1 MNIILVTEVIHSGG
15 AETFVLRLAKA
26 LLEQGHN
33 PAVFSFYRGLSNEQ
47 LPEVFAPGVP
57 VIYADIPAD
66 GVLSKADGLL
76 FRANIDIRVRDWFIK
91 RSLKKTIKEHCC
103 DVLHSHLLKV
113 DRVCVQVTEETGVPA
128 VTTMHGDYL
137 HFSADLKQNQ
147 RSNILNYR
155 RHATKAI
162 RGLKGVVCISD
173 EQMDFME
180 EGFQEEAQGKLR
192 KYYNGYPAVSWRYV
206 NTNLRSELQIPENN
220 FVFGMISRGVKAKGW
235 DVAIEAFRLLDRV
248 DVHLILIG
256 GGAYIEELRL
266 KYQHESRIHFLGQIN
281 DPLKWIPTFNVGLL
295 PSTFASESLPTVI
308 IEYLLF
314 GKPVIATD
322 VGEISKMI
330 SYEGKDAG
338 VSIPLANGALPA
350 KDVAAAMQQY
360 IEDKTLYNQHKANA
374 LHCYQ
379 QFDMQ
384 QCVRNYEEVYRS
396 ALA

>member
-26 LLEQGHN
+26 LQEQGHRV
-33 PAVFSFYRGLSNEQ
+33 AVFCFYRDLSNEQ
-47 LPEVFAPGVP
+47 LPEVFAPDVP
-57 VIYADIPAD
+57 VFYADIPVNGA
-66 GVLSKADGLL
+66 LSKVDSLL
-76 FRANIDIRVRDWFIK
+76 FRLKIDIRLRDWFIK
-91 RSLKKTIKEHCC
+91 RCLKKAVKGHGC

-137 HFSADLKQNQ
+137 HFSLHADRNEH
-147 RSNILNYR
+147 SNILNY
-155 RHATKAI
+155 HAHARKALRSL
-162 RGLKGVVCISD
+162 RGIVCISD
-173 EQMDFME
+173 EQIGFMKE
-180 EGFQEEAQGKLR
+180 RFARETEGKMK
-192 KYYNGYPAVSWRYV
+192 KYYNGYPAVAGLYGGERIREQLGV
-206 NTNLRSELQIPENN
+206 PETS
-220 FVFGMISRGVKAKGW
+220 FVFGMISRGIKAKGW
-235 DVAIEAFRLLDRV
+235 DVAIEAFQLLGREDA
-248 DVHLILIG
+248 HLVLIG
-256 GGAYIEELRL
+256 GGSYIDELRA
-266 KYQHESRIHFLGQIN
+266 KYQFESRIQFLGQIN
-281 DPLKWIPTFNVGLL
+281 EPLKLLPAFNIGLL
-295 PSTFASESLPTVI
+295 PSTFASESLPTVV

-314 GKPVIATD
+314 GKPVIAAD

-338 VSIPLANGALPA
+338 VSIPLVNGVVPV

-360 IEDKTLYNQHKANA
+360 LDNKTLYIEHTQNA

-379 QFDMQ
+379 QFDML